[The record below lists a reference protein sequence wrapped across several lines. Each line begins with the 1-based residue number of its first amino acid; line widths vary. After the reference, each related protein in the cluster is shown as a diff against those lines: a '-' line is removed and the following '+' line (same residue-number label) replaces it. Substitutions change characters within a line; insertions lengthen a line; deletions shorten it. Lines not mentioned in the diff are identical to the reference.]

1 VTVSIGVALFPD
13 SAQQAAG
20 LIKCTDSAKYAAKD
34 KSKTAVELF
43 CESGR
48 D

>member
-1 VTVSIGVALFPD
+1 MTMSIGVSLFPD

-20 LIKCTDSAKYAAKD
+20 LIKCADSAKYAATY
-34 KSKTAVELF
+34 KSKTAVVLF
-43 CESGR
+43 CKSGR